1 MGSYN
6 YLGFAENHGPTVSAV
21 TDATLRYGVSSC
33 APRAGAG
40 TSAEHV
46 ALEKLVA
53 RFVGKEEAIVFGM
66 GFATNSTV
74 IPALCPKGTLI
85 ISDALNHSSIVQGC
99 RASSAKTV
107 TFAHNDPADL
117 EKVLR
122 KNIAYGQPRTRR
134 PWKKILIIVEGIY
147 SMEGEICRLQEI
159 VALKKKYKAYLYVDE
174 AHSIGALGATG
185 KGVCEYANVN
195 TDDIDILMGTFTKS
209 FGGVGGY
216 IASSH
221 DLIQYLRA
229 TCIGHLYAT
238 ALAPPVARMVITTM
252 KIILGEDGTNDGQR
266 RIKQLRDNSN
276 YFRRRLHEMGFII
289 CGDND
294 SPVVPLLLYHPC
306 KIAAFSREALKRSI
320 SAVVVGFPATP
331 IISSRSRFCL
341 SAAHTRKDI
350 DMALDAISEIGD
362 IMLLKYNQ

>member
-1 MGSYN
+1 MG
-6 YLGFAENHGPTVSAV
+6 
-21 TDATLRYGVSSC
+21 
-33 APRAGAG
+33 
-40 TSAEHV
+40 
-46 ALEKLVA
+46 
-53 RFVGKEEAIVFGM
+53 
-66 GFATNSTV
+66 
-74 IPALCPKGTLI
+74 
-85 ISDALNHSSIVQGC
+85 SSIVQGC

-174 AHSIGALGATG
+174 AHSIGALSATG

-276 YFRRRLHEMGFII
+276 YFRRRSTKWALSSAETTTPPS
-289 CGDND
+289 
-294 SPVVPLLLYHPC
+294 SP
-306 KIAAFSREALKRSI
+306 
-320 SAVVVGFPATP
+320 
-331 IISSRSRFCL
+331 SSS
-341 SAAHTRKDI
+341 
-350 DMALDAISEIGD
+350 
-362 IMLLKYNQ
+362 

>member
-1 MGSYN
+1 M
-6 YLGFAENHGPTVSAV
+6 
-21 TDATLRYGVSSC
+21 
-33 APRAGAG
+33 
-40 TSAEHV
+40 
-46 ALEKLVA
+46 
-53 RFVGKEEAIVFGM
+53 GKEEAIVFGM